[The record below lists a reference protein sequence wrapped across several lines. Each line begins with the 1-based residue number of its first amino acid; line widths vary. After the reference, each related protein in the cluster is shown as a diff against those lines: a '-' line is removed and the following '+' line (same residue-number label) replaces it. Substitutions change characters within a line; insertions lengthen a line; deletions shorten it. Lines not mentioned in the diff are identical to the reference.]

1 MKNRILM
8 LVSIAALIIGG
19 TIFAVA
25 QEGPVKGPPPQHR
38 GDGPP
43 PPRED
48 MIEHISRELN
58 LSNTQR
64 TQAKAILD
72 AERAATDP
80 LEAKSEEIH
89 KQIEATVV
97 NGQFDEAQVRA
108 LADQAGQ
115 LSADMMVEHVRAHSK
130 LFSLL
135 TPEQRTK
142 AIEMHKRMG
151 PGGPHGPGGP
161 MGGPP
166 HGPPP
171 LPPPPEP
178 QP

>member
-1 MKNRILM
+1 MKNRFLV
-8 LVSIAALIIGG
+8 LVSIAALIIGA

-25 QEGPVKGPPPQHR
+25 QEGRVKGPPQHH

-43 PPRED
+43 PPQD

-58 LSNTQR
+58 LSDAQKTQV
-64 TQAKAILD
+64 KAILD

-80 LEAKSEEIH
+80 LQARSEEIH
-89 KQIEATVV
+89 KQIEASVV

-115 LSADMMVEHVRAHSK
+115 LNADMMVEHIRAHSK
-130 LFSLL
+130 MFSLL
-135 TPEQRTK
+135 TPEQRVK
-142 AIEMHKRMG
+142 AMEMHKRM
-151 PGGPHGPGGP
+151 GGPHGPGGP

-171 LPPPPEP
+171 PPEP
-178 QP
+178 QQ

>member
-1 MKNRILM
+1 MKNRILV
-8 LVSIAALIIGG
+8 LVSVVALVVGA

-43 PPRED
+43 PPPQD
-48 MIEHISRELN
+48 MMEHISRELN
-58 LSNTQR
+58 LSDAQKTQV
-64 TQAKAILD
+64 KAILD

-97 NGQFDEAQVRA
+97 NGQFDEAQVRT
-108 LADQAGQ
+108 LANQAGQ
-115 LSADMMVEHVRAHSK
+115 LNADMMVEHIRAHSK
-130 LFSLL
+130 IFSIL
-135 TPEQRTK
+135 TPEQRVK
-142 AIEMHKRMG
+142 ALEMHKRMG

-171 LPPPPEP
+171 PPEP
-178 QP
+178 QQ

>member
-1 MKNRILM
+1 MKNRIVV
-8 LVSIAALIIGG
+8 LVSVLALIIGA

-25 QEGPVKGPPPQHR
+25 QEGRVKGPPQHR

-43 PPRED
+43 PPPPD
-48 MIEHISRELN
+48 MLEHISRELN
-58 LSNTQR
+58 LSDAQK

-80 LEAKSEEIH
+80 LQARMEDIH

-97 NGQFDEAQVRA
+97 NGQFDEAQVRT

-115 LSADMMVEHVRAHSK
+115 LSADMMVEHIRAHTK
-130 LFSLL
+130 LFSIL
-135 TPEQRTK
+135 TPEQRVK
-142 AIEMHKRMG
+142 ALEMHKRMS

-171 LPPPPEP
+171 PPEP
-178 QP
+178 QQ

>member
-1 MKNRILM
+1 MKNRILV
-8 LVSIAALIIGG
+8 LVSIAALIIGA
-19 TIFAVA
+19 TIFAAA
-25 QEGPVKGPPPQHR
+25 QEGRVKGPPPPR

-43 PPRED
+43 PPPPD
-48 MIEHISRELN
+48 MLEHISRELN
-58 LSNTQR
+58 LTDAQKTQV
-64 TQAKAILD
+64 KAILD
-72 AERAATDP
+72 AERTATDP
-80 LEAKSEEIH
+80 IQAKSEEIH

-115 LSADMMVEHVRAHSK
+115 LSADTMVEHIRAHTK
-130 LFSLL
+130 IFSIL
-135 TPEQRTK
+135 TPEQRVK
-142 AIEMHKRMG
+142 ALEMHKRMG

-171 LPPPPEP
+171 PPEP
-178 QP
+178 QQ